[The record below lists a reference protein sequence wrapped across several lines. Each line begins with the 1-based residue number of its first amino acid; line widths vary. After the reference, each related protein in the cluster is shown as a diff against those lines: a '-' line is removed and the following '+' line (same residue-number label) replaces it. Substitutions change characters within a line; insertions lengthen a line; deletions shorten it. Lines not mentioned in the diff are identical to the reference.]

1 MAKQYTIPMNI
12 NQSGRMLN
20 GLLET
25 RRVIEAAAGA
35 VIGFIFCSIIPLPMG
50 AFKISLYVFVCLLLA
65 FIGFIG
71 IQGEPV
77 SRFLL
82 FWWKWRKVRKKPYFY
97 NYACRTFTVSAAEL
111 HIEEAENNALA
122 DMLDHL
128 KAKLSS
134 APAEH
139 TEGETFVFAEDPVE
153 QWLLAAQEQRSA
165 QTGETD
171 QPAAP
176 EAPAVAEPPEEN
188 DFFSQEVSEIN
199 FDNILD
205 TLNGGDTNG

>member
-35 VIGFIFCSIIPLPMG
+35 VIGFVFCSIFPLPMG
-50 AFKISLYVFVCLLLA
+50 AFKISMYVFVCLILA
-65 FIGFIG
+65 FLGFVG

-77 SRFLL
+77 SRFLVY
-82 FWWKWRKVRKKPYFY
+82 WWKWRKVRKKPYFY

-122 DMLDHL
+122 DMLDSL

-134 APAEH
+134 SPTEH
-139 TEGETFVFAEDPVE
+139 TEGETFVFADDPVE
-153 QWLLAAQEQRSA
+153 QWLLAAQQQRA
-165 QTGETD
+165 EETGDADSSVPETPATIE
-171 QPAAP
+171 PAA
-176 EAPAVAEPPEEN
+176 EE

-205 TLNGGDTNG
+205 TLNGGDGNG